1 MCKGDSQQQVAYAVL
16 IYVYVDFLILSG
28 FFVHQWNVSFRHA
41 IPIAKVRNPRSQHS
55 RYRNINLILYQ
66 ILTFYLTIA
75 YSAFLLF
82 AKTAILIEWVKI
94 FSPFRAHHGF
104 FWACYV
110 LIASNILL
118 YTASIIS
125 SAITCIPH
133 ETLWYPW
140 VTGKCIDRKALGLF
154 TAFFNVIVD
163 LLILLLPQ
171 NIIWR
176 LQMAQTRKIGI
187 SIIFSFGILA
197 TVCAAGRVAATFDI
211 EYHGDATYTISPLL
225 LWAIPE
231 VTCVLVVFCLPA
243 IPKAFAQQGL
253 LFNTWEY
260 IRSWTRLSS
269 QRAIKTPPS
278 AKTNHPWPPTIG
290 EIPSSNVHQRMD
302 DLLRT
307 TTSVTEQE
315 LMHTR
320 SGDSQERISHDLTPS
335 SAERSEP
342 RQAQIVR
349 TTEVEQRKDAASSDT
364 TDGLKERQHPWMG

>member
-1 MCKGDSQQQVAYAVL
+1 
-16 IYVYVDFLILSG
+16 
-28 FFVHQWNVSFRHA
+28 
-41 IPIAKVRNPRSQHS
+41 
-55 RYRNINLILYQ
+55 
-66 ILTFYLTIA
+66 
-75 YSAFLLF
+75 
-82 AKTAILIEWVKI
+82 
-94 FSPFRAHHGF
+94 
-104 FWACYV
+104 
-110 LIASNILL
+110 
-118 YTASIIS
+118 
-125 SAITCIPH
+125 
-133 ETLWYPW
+133 
-140 VTGKCIDRKALGLF
+140 
-154 TAFFNVIVD
+154 
-163 LLILLLPQ
+163 
-171 NIIWR
+171 
-176 LQMAQTRKIGI
+176 MAQTRKIGI

-243 IPKAFAQQGL
+243 IPKAFSRRGL

-290 EIPSSNVHQRMD
+290 EIPSSNVHKKMD

-307 TTSVTEQE
+307 TTTSVTEQAP
-315 LMHTR
+315 MHTR
-320 SGDSQERISHDLTPS
+320 PEDSRERISHDLTPS
-335 SAERSEP
+335 STERSEP